1 MIKPNTNLQGFLDT
15 MSMDYFGIAHSK
27 AIQAQV
33 CVKCGCEAKEFKDAL
48 SAREYQISG
57 LCQQCQDQI
66 FDQ

>member
-1 MIKPNTNLQGFLDT
+1 

-33 CVKCGCEAKEFKDAL
+33 CVKCGCEVKEFKDAL

-57 LCQQCQDQI
+57 LCQQCQDEI